1 MDWLISL
8 ATFLVNEI
16 LSQPAYLIG
25 LITAAGLI
33 ALKKTAGQVAGGAIK
48 ATLGFL
54 LIGAGAGLVV
64 SSLGPLGGM
73 IQGATGAHG
82 VIPTNEAIV
91 GIAQAQFGARVAWLM
106 ILGFAVALMLARF
119 TPLRYVFLTGHHML
133 FMATLLTMVLATS
146 GRSSVSVVVV
156 GGLLLGILLVA
167 MPAFAHPW
175 TKRITGNNGIAIG
188 HFGTAGYIV
197 AGAAGQLVGKRSRS
211 TEDMK
216 LPEGLRFL
224 RDSMVATALSMVLIY
239 VIMSLVYLAR
249 VGRATAFKAF
259 AADGGSAAGDLG
271 NYVMQSVMQGLQF
284 GIAVAVILF
293 GVRTILGELVPAFQ
307 GIAGKLV
314 PGAVPSLDAPIVFP
328 YAQNAVLIGFLAS
341 FVGGLISLALLTW
354 VGHPALG
361 LALVLPGLVPHFF
374 TGGAAGVYGNATGGR
389 RGAVVGAF
397 LNGVL
402 ITFLPALLLKVLGA
416 FGKENTTFGDADF
429 GWFGTL
435 IGNAAKA
442 GATGGTV
449 VMLVLGAVLLGA
461 AVLFQKRV
469 VDTGWDPGARRDAL
483 LPGSAAGASAV
494 PAASG
499 VPSASAASRLSAAS
513 GAASASSTASASVPV
528 PVPVHAKIA
537 PPAGAP
543 TPPPPPADG

>member
-1 MDWLISL
+1 MGWLVTT
-8 ATFLVNEI
+8 AEFLVNEI
-16 LSQPAYLIG
+16 LSEPAYLIG

-33 ALKKTAGQVAGGAIK
+33 ALKKTTGQIIGGAIK

-64 SSLGPLGGM
+64 SSLAPLGEM

-91 GIAQAQFGARVAWLM
+91 GIAQEQFGARVAWLM
-106 ILGFAVALMLARF
+106 IVGFALSLLLARF

-133 FMATLLTMVLATS
+133 FMATLLTMVMATAGMS
-146 GRSSVSVVVV
+146 SVVVV
-156 GGLLLGILLVA
+156 IVGGVLLGIMLVS
-167 MPAFAHPW
+167 MPALAHPW
-175 TKRITGNNGIAIG
+175 TKRITGDNSIAIG
-188 HFGTAGYIV
+188 HFGTAGYIA

-216 LPEGLRFL
+216 LPDGLRFL
-224 RDSMVATALSMVLIY
+224 RDSMVATALSMMMIY
-239 VIMSLVYLAR
+239 VIMALVYLAK
-249 VGRATAFKAF
+249 VGEETAFKAF
-259 AADGGSAAGDLG
+259 AGDGGTAAVDVG
-271 NYVMQSVMQGLQF
+271 NYLMQSVMQGLQF

-293 GVRTILGELVPAFQ
+293 GVRTILAELVPAFQ
-307 GIAGKLV
+307 GIAAKVV

-328 YAQNAVLIGFLAS
+328 YAQNAVLIGFLSS
-341 FVGGLISLALLTW
+341 FTGGLISLGLLSW
-354 VGHPALG
+354 VVGPAFG

-416 FGKENTTFGDADF
+416 FGEENTTFGDADF
-429 GWFGTL
+429 GWFGAV

-442 GATGGTV
+442 GDVGGV
-449 VMLVLGAVLLGA
+449 VLMLLIGALILGGA
-461 AVLFQKRV
+461 IVVQKRV

-483 LPGSAAGASAV
+483 LPASAAGGTGAGAGTGTG
-494 PAASG
+494 AG
-499 VPSASAASRLSAAS
+499 GTGSR
-513 GAASASSTASASVPV
+513 T
-528 PVPVHAKIA
+528 HARIA
-537 PPAGAP
+537 PPSGAP
-543 TPPPPPADG
+543 TPPPPPSKD

>member
-1 MDWLISL
+1 MDWLVSF
-8 ATFLVNEI
+8 AKFLVNEI

-25 LITAAGLI
+25 IITAVGLI
-33 ALKKTAGQVAGGAIK
+33 ALRKSAGQVVGGAIK

-64 SSLGPLGGM
+64 SSLAPLGEM
-73 IQGATGAHG
+73 IQGSTGAHG

-106 ILGFAVALMLARF
+106 IVGFAVSLLLARF

-133 FMATLLTMVLATS
+133 FMATLLTMVLATA
-146 GRSSVSVVVV
+146 GQGSVAVVIV
-156 GGLLLGILLVA
+156 GGVLLGILLVA

-175 TKRITGNNGIAIG
+175 TKRVTGNNSVAIG
-188 HFGTAGYIV
+188 HFGTAGYIT
-197 AGAAGQLVGKRSRS
+197 AGAAGQLVGRRSRS
-211 TEDMK
+211 TEEMN

-239 VIMSLVYLAR
+239 MIMAIVFLMK
-249 VGRATAFKAF
+249 VGEDVAFKAF
-259 AADGGSAAGDLG
+259 GDGAGAESLG
-271 NYVMQSVMQGLQF
+271 NYLMKSVMQGLQF

-307 GIAGKLV
+307 GIANKIV

-328 YAQNAVLIGFLAS
+328 YAQNAVLIGFISS
-341 FVGGLISLALLTW
+341 FIGGLISLGLLTW
-354 VGHPALG
+354 IFHPAFG

-416 FGKENTTFGDADF
+416 FGEENTTFGDADF
-429 GWFGTL
+429 GWFGS
-435 IGNAAKA
+435 IVGNVAKVGGG
-442 GATGGTV
+442 GAIV
-449 VMLVLGAVLLGA
+449 LMLLVGAVLLVGA
-461 AVLFQKRV
+461 IVMQKRV
-469 VDTGWDPGARRDAL
+469 VETGWDPGAKRDAAL
-483 LPGSAAGASAV
+483 
-494 PAASG
+494 G
-499 VPSASAASRLSAAS
+499 VHARVTATAPD
-513 GAASASSTASASVPV
+513 GAAAPTGTYAR
-528 PVPVHAKIA
+528 IA

-543 TPPPPPADG
+543 QPPPRPGGE

>member
-1 MDWLISL
+1 MDTLVSV
-8 ATFLVNEI
+8 AQFLVNEI
-16 LSQPAYLIG
+16 LSEPAYLIG

-33 ALKKTAGQVAGGAIK
+33 ALRKSTGQIVGGAIK

-54 LIGAGAGLVV
+54 LIGAGASLVV
-64 SSLGPLGGM
+64 SSLAPLGGM

-91 GIAQAQFGARVAWLM
+91 GIAQDRFGARVAWLM
-106 ILGFAVALMLARF
+106 ILGFAVSLLLARF

-133 FMATLLTMVLATS
+133 FMATLLTVVLASS
-146 GRSSVSVVVV
+146 GQSSVVVVVV
-156 GGLLLGILLVA
+156 GGVLLGILLVA
-167 MPAFAHPW
+167 LPAFAHPW
-175 TKRITGNNGIAIG
+175 TKRVTGNNSIAIG

-197 AGAAGQLVGKRSRS
+197 SGAAGQLVGRRSRS

-239 VIMSLVYLAR
+239 VIMALAYLAKA
-249 VGRATAFKAF
+249 GRATAFKAF
-259 AADGGSAAGDLG
+259 AANGAGAATDVG

-341 FVGGLISLALLTW
+341 FLGGLVGLGVLSW
-354 VGHPALG
+354 VLHPAFG

-397 LNGVL
+397 LNGLL

-442 GATGGTV
+442 GPTGGIVLMLAIGAVVLAGAV
-449 VMLVLGAVLLGA
+449 VM
-461 AVLFQKRV
+461 QKRV

-483 LPGSAAGASAV
+483 LPREAA
-494 PAASG
+494 P
-499 VPSASAASRLSAAS
+499 
-513 GAASASSTASASVPV
+513 ASVAPGTAATTGTTGPV
-528 PVPVHAKIA
+528 TYPKLT
-537 PPAGAP
+537 PPPGAP
-543 TPPPPPADG
+543 TPPPPEED

>member
-1 MDWLISL
+1 MDVLVSI
-8 ATFLVNEI
+8 AKFLVNEI
-16 LSQPAYLIG
+16 LSVPAYLIG

-33 ALKKTAGQVAGGAIK
+33 ALRRSAGQVVGGAIK

-54 LIGAGAGLVV
+54 LIGAGASLVV
-64 SSLGPLGGM
+64 GSLAPLGEM

-91 GIAQAQFGARVAWLM
+91 GIAQAEYGARVAWLM
-106 ILGFAVALMLARF
+106 ILGFAVSLLLARF

-133 FMATLLTMVLATS
+133 FMATLLTMVLATA
-146 GRSSVSVVVV
+146 GHASVVVVVV
-156 GGLLLGILLVA
+156 GGVLLGIMLVA

-175 TKRITGNNGIAIG
+175 TKRVTGNNTVAIG

-211 TEDMK
+211 TEDMR

-224 RDSMVATALSMVLIY
+224 RDSMVATALSMLLLYLIMAI
-239 VIMSLVYLAR
+239 VFLVK
-249 VGRATAFKAF
+249 VGEETAFKAF
-259 AADGGSAAGDLG
+259 AGDGGTAATDVG
-271 NYVMQSVMQGLQF
+271 NYLMQSVMQGLQF

-307 GIAGKLV
+307 GIAQKLV

-328 YAQNAVLIGFLAS
+328 YAQNAVLIGFISS
-341 FVGGLISLALLTW
+341 FIGGLVSLGLLSA
-354 VGHPALG
+354 VFHPAFG

-374 TGGAAGVYGNATGGR
+374 TGGAAGVFGNATGGR

-416 FGKENTTFGDADF
+416 FGEENTTFGDADF
-429 GWFGTL
+429 GWFGS
-435 IGNAAKA
+435 IVGNAAKA
-442 GATGGTV
+442 GSVGGV
-449 VMLVLGAVLLGA
+449 VLMLVVGLVVLGAAIVM
-461 AVLFQKRV
+461 QKRV
-469 VDTGWDPGARRDAL
+469 VDTGWDPGAGRDVYF
-483 LPGSAAGASAV
+483 PREGSAPVGGEG
-494 PAASG
+494 P
-499 VPSASAASRLSAAS
+499 VPS
-513 GAASASSTASASVPV
+513 TTY
-528 PVPVHAKIA
+528 AKLA

-543 TPPPPPADG
+543 KPPPPPG

>member
-1 MDWLISL
+1 MSWLVSI
-8 ATFLVNEI
+8 AKFLVNEI

-33 ALKKTAGQVAGGAIK
+33 ALKKSAGQIVGGAIK

-64 SSLGPLGGM
+64 NALAPLGGM

-82 VIPTNEAIV
+82 VIPTNEAIA
-91 GIAQAQFGARVAWLM
+91 GIAQEQFGARVAWLM
-106 ILGFAVALMLARF
+106 ILGFGVSLLLARF

-133 FMATLLTMVLATS
+133 FMATMLTMVLAIS
-146 GRSSVSVVVV
+146 GQSSVIVVVV
-156 GGLLLGILLVA
+156 GGVLLGILLVSL
-167 MPAFAHPW
+167 PAFAHPW
-175 TKRITGNNGIAIG
+175 TKRVTGNNSIAIG

-197 AGAAGQLVGKRSRS
+197 SGAAGQLVGKRSRS

-239 VIMSLVYLAR
+239 VIMSLVFLAK
-249 VGRATAFKAF
+249 VGKETAFKAF
-259 AADGGSAAGDLG
+259 AADGGAAAADVG
-271 NYVMQSVMQGLQF
+271 NYLMKSVMQGLQF

-328 YAQNAVLIGFLAS
+328 YAQNAVLIGFISS
-341 FVGGLISLALLTW
+341 FIGGLVSLGLLTW
-354 VGHPALG
+354 VFNPAFG

-389 RGAVVGAF
+389 RGAVVGSF

-416 FGKENTTFGDADF
+416 FGEENTTFGDADF

-435 IGNAAKA
+435 IGNAAKVD
-442 GATGGTV
+442 GGGGV
-449 VMLVLGAVLLGA
+449 MVMLAIGAVILGGA
-461 AVLFQKRV
+461 ILVQKRV
-469 VDTGWDPGARRDAL
+469 VDTGWDPGARRDAF
-483 LPGSAAGASAV
+483 LPRETPLAAAADAATDGDTGTARTYPKLAPPQGA
-494 PAASG
+494 P
-499 VPSASAASRLSAAS
+499 
-513 GAASASSTASASVPV
+513 
-528 PVPVHAKIA
+528 A
-537 PPAGAP
+537 PPAP
-543 TPPPPPADG
+543 VRD

>member
-1 MDWLISL
+1 MDRLVSV
-8 ATFLVNEI
+8 AKFLVDEI

-25 LITAAGLI
+25 LITAAGLL
-33 ALKKTAGQVAGGAIK
+33 ALRKSAGQVVGGAIK

-64 SSLGPLGGM
+64 TALAPLGEM
-73 IQGATGAHG
+73 IQGTTGAHG

-91 GIAQAQFGARVAWLM
+91 GIAQAEYGSRVAWLM
-106 ILGFAVALMLARF
+106 ILGFAVSLVLARC

-133 FMATLLTMVLATS
+133 FMATLLTMVLAS
-146 GRSSVSVVVV
+146 AGQRSWVVVVV
-156 GGLLLGILLVA
+156 GGLLLGVMLVA

-175 TKRITGNNGIAIG
+175 TKRVTGDNTVAMG
-188 HFGTAGYIV
+188 HFGTAGYVV
-197 AGAAGQLVGKRSRS
+197 AGVTGQVVGRRSRS

-224 RDSMVATALSMVLIY
+224 RDSMVATALSMVVIY
-239 VIMSLVYLAR
+239 LVMSLVLLAKA
-249 VGRATAFKAF
+249 GKESAFRAF
-259 AADGGSAAGDLG
+259 ATDGGAAASDVGA
-271 NYVMQSVMQGLQF
+271 YVMQSVMQGLQF

-307 GIAGKLV
+307 GIANRVV

-328 YAQNAVLIGFLAS
+328 YAPNAVLVGFISS
-341 FVGGLISLALLTW
+341 FVGGLLGLGLLTW
-354 VGHPALG
+354 ILEPALG

-402 ITFLPALLLKVLGA
+402 ITLLPALLLEVLGA

-429 GWFGTL
+429 GWFGAL
-435 IGNAAKA
+435 VGNTAKA
-442 GATGGTV
+442 GTV
-449 VMLVLGAVLLGA
+449 AGAVLMLLVGA
-461 AVLFQKRV
+461 VILVAAIVVQKRV
-469 VDTGWDPGARRDAL
+469 VETGWDPGARRDAL
-483 LPGSAAGASAV
+483 LSRTAAGPDTGGGAGAPG
-494 PAASG
+494 PAD
-499 VPSASAASRLSAAS
+499 AAAPTAARP
-513 GAASASSTASASVPV
+513 TAYP
-528 PVPVHAKIA
+528 KIA
-537 PPAGAP
+537 PPPGAP
-543 TPPPPPADG
+543 KPPPPPGADG

>member
-1 MDWLISL
+1 MHWLVSI
-8 ATFLVNEI
+8 AEFLVNEV
-16 LSQPAYLIG
+16 LSQPAYLVG
-25 LITAAGLI
+25 LITATGLI
-33 ALKKTAGQVAGGAIK
+33 ALKKSAGQIVGGAIK

-54 LIGAGAGLVV
+54 LIGAGADLVV
-64 SSLGPLGGM
+64 AALAPLGEM

-106 ILGFAVALMLARF
+106 IVGFGVSLLLARF

-133 FMATLLTMVLATS
+133 FMATLLTVVLATAKQS
-146 GRSSVSVVVV
+146 SVVVV
-156 GGLLLGILLVA
+156 LVGGVLLGILLVA

-175 TKRITGNNGIAIG
+175 TKRVTGDNTIAVG
-188 HFGTAGYIV
+188 HFGTAGYIA
-197 AGAAGQLVGKRSRS
+197 AGATGQLVGRRSRS

-239 VIMSLVYLAR
+239 VILAVLFLAKAGR
-249 VGRATAFKAF
+249 VTAFKAF
-259 AADGGSAAGDLG
+259 ATDGGAVATGLG
-271 NYVMQSVMQGLQF
+271 NYLMQSVMQGLQF

-307 GIAGKLV
+307 GIAKKVV

-328 YAQNAVLIGFLAS
+328 YAQNAVLIGFLCS
-341 FVGGLISLALLTW
+341 FLGGLVSLGLLSALF
-354 VGHPALG
+354 HPWFG

-389 RGAVVGAF
+389 RGAALGAF
-397 LNGVL
+397 VNGVL

-416 FGKENTTFGDADF
+416 FGEENTTFGDADF
-429 GWFGTL
+429 GWFGAL
-435 IGNAAKA
+435 IGNAAEVGGA
-442 GATGGTV
+442 GAV
-449 VMLVLGAVLLGA
+449 VLMLAVGAVVLAGAVL
-461 AVLFQKRV
+461 VQRRV
-469 VDTGWDPGARRDAL
+469 VETGWDPGARRDAV
-483 LPGSAAGASAV
+483 LPRAAV
-494 PAASG
+494 PAE
-499 VPSASAASRLSAAS
+499 AAPVA
-513 GAASASSTASASVPV
+513 TAGYP
-528 PVPVHAKIA
+528 KIA

-543 TPPPPPADG
+543 TPPPPPETG